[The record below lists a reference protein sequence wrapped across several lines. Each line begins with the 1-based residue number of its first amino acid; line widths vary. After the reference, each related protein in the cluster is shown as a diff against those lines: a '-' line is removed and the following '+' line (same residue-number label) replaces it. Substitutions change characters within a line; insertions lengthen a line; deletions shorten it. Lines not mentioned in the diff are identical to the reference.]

1 MPWCGTWEPTTD
13 LADSVSAFE
22 WHVVY
27 AVPTGGVD
35 SFAGFAPRFAGDAA
49 TVSAWWAGQDP
60 TRRPRFDLID
70 APGCTNESGRLD
82 ISLVHVSAG
91 VASFE
96 GIVDAVRA
104 AGFENPDKG
113 YLIYFDGSLHV
124 GTV

>member
-22 WHVVY
+22 WHVVC

-113 YLIYFDGSLHV
+113 YLI
-124 GTV
+124 